1 MIEEW
6 RKYKDFDYEV
16 SNLGNVRR
24 TLKNGYKKLKIVD
37 SSGRAIVGIWKEN
50 KGVLHQVS
58 RLVAETFFDEFTKDC
73 VVMHL
78 DNNPLN
84 NCLSNLKC
92 GNQSENVK
100 QSYTD
105 KRRHTMRHD
114 THPMKK
120 LTKDIV
126 IEVRELF
133 NKGYSAS
140 EILSELNLSVAKS
153 TLYSIKQNKSWM
165 DL

>member
-1 MIEEW
+1 
-6 RKYKDFDYEV
+6 
-16 SNLGNVRR
+16 
-24 TLKNGYKKLKIVD
+24 
-37 SSGRAIVGIWKEN
+37 
-50 KGVLHQVS
+50 
-58 RLVAETFFDEFTKDC
+58 
-73 VVMHL
+73 
-78 DNNPLN
+78 
-84 NCLSNLKC
+84 
-92 GNQSENVK
+92 
-100 QSYTD
+100 
-105 KRRHTMRHD
+105 
-114 THPMKK
+114 MKK